1 MKKIAIASLVFV
13 AASASFAQ
21 SKMGDMKG
29 MEMAKKPV
37 AGAQIVHEANGTIKK
52 IDAKTG
58 SVVISHGPVSSLN
71 WPPMTMSFKV
81 KDQDLLGK
89 LAVDRKIDFGFV
101 KEGDDYVVT
110 TVKK

>member
-1 MKKIAIASLVFV
+1 MKKIVIASLVMA
-13 AASASFAQ
+13 AASVAFAQ

-29 MEMAKKPV
+29 MDMAKKPA
-37 AGAQIVHEANGTIKK
+37 AGAQATHEANGTIKK

-81 KDQDLLGK
+81 KDKNLLGK
-89 LAVDRKIDFGFV
+89 LAVDKKVDFGFV

-110 TVKK
+110 SVK

>member
-1 MKKIAIASLVFV
+1 MKKIVLASLVVV
-13 AASASFAQ
+13 AASAAFAQ

-29 MEMAKKPV
+29 MDMAKKPT
-37 AGAQIVHEANGTIKK
+37 ADTNATHEANGTIKK

-81 KDQDLLGK
+81 KDKDLLGK